1 VILAYLILVNLSTV
15 KLAQQAKI
23 AYNTVVK
30 NNYII
35 MAANTKITKLLTA
48 AVKNKASDLHL
59 MVGYKPILRIDGQ
72 LTAIS
77 AEPAIKAQE
86 MQTLVLGMLPPV
98 KREVFKKNMEM
109 DFAFEVP
116 GVSRFRVNV
125 FVERGN
131 FALAARVIPTTIP
144 SMEDLAMP
152 EVVYDLTKLDRGLVI
167 MTGPAGSGK
176 STNLAAMIEHINNE
190 RASHII
196 TLEDPVEFLFK
207 SKQCLIAQRE
217 LGKDML
223 SFASGLKYALRQD
236 PNIIMVGEMRDL
248 ETIAATLTLAETGH
262 LVLATLHTPDAAQS
276 VDRIID
282 VFPEHQKDQ
291 IRSQVSLTLQAVIA
305 QRLLPKKDGGRVAAR
320 EIMINNPA
328 IGNLIREQKVEQ
340 IKNVIQTSSKV
351 GMITMDQAV
360 KQLKKQGLI
369 ENQEVI

>member
-1 VILAYLILVNLSTV
+1 MVNLSTV